1 MGNREKEEIKKILNK
16 KIGNYKV
23 SFVFFTFGVFQKYLF
38 NQFFV

>member
-1 MGNREKEEIKKILNK
+1 MGNREEEIKKILDK

-23 SFVFFTFGVFQKYLF
+23 SFVFFIFGVFKKYLF